1 MSNSTIEKKSKL
13 AVTKGYLNLA
23 LNEMEA
29 AFECDINF
37 KVIRSSVK
45 LAINMIDEVYAIIN
59 YNELREEI
67 SDE

>member
-1 MSNSTIEKKSKL
+1 
-13 AVTKGYLNLA
+13 
-23 LNEMEA
+23 MEA